1 MIRLI
6 NRRLI
11 IPRGDTGSFTIPVLT
26 SSSAADI
33 SVFTIFDCL
42 TRRKIFQ
49 KEIIAADN
57 TLTVEFTHEDTVNL
71 VPGKYV
77 WDIKYYKNPTYAEGE
92 LIDGEEVDS
101 YYAGFSLPICEI
113 KETGDTLLLADD
125 APTSTM
131 SPLQLNVI
139 NAAISEANTS
149 KRDAAA
155 SASAAAFSANEA
167 SASAAA
173 ALQSQTNAEDAA
185 GAAISA
191 KDAAISASETAVSAQ
206 ESAAAAESNAQDA
219 ASTATT
225 KAEEASQSAAD
236 ALSAKIDAL
245 AAVSEISNLQV
256 QTTTLNPTSTAT
268 ASYNSSTG
276 ILSLGIPRGHG
287 VASIAKTATNGLI
300 DTYTITFT
308 NGNTT
313 TFNITNGDS
322 GVYYGTTAPTNPNV
336 NVWIDPSGTNNLAAP
351 TISISNIDDG
361 KRLTITDINGSQTA
375 DILNGSPGHLAL
387 HICTQNEYNSET
399 GIPTIQTPDQDTF
412 YLVPGGSNEDLYV
425 EWMYI
430 DGNWEKFGS
439 ATIDLSN
446 YVRKTDY
453 ATDSVGGVVKVGGG
467 NSTGIKFNSN
477 NVLQVYPATS
487 DLIKSNSALGRP
499 IIPSTQHESTF
510 YGLAKAAGD
519 TTQSQS
525 SNSVGTYTDEA
536 KTAIKTMLGVTD
548 PTVTDV
554 QVNGTSVVSSGVANV
569 PIATNNTFG
578 VVRTGNA
585 FALNS
590 NTLVLSL
597 ATESDIKGGANNIK
611 ALSANRQHAAAFYGL
626 AKAAGADMSIYESA
640 TVGVYT
646 EREISA
652 IHEMLNAPVIWD
664 PQDSVPTIAA
674 MSGIQ
679 YICGECA
686 TLDIT
691 LPASGCIDVVFES
704 GATPTV
710 LTITPPTGVTVKWA
724 NGFDPDNLDADT
736 TYEINI
742 KDGLGVAV
750 GWT

>member
-11 IPRGDTGSFTIPVLT
+11 IPRGDTGSFTVPVLT
-26 SSSAADI
+26 NSSAADI

-42 TRRKIFQ
+42 TRRKVFQ
-49 KEIIAADN
+49 KEITAADN

-71 VPGKYV
+71 VPGRYV
-77 WDIKYYKNPTYAEGE
+77 WDIKYYKNPTYADGE

-139 NAAISEANTS
+139 NAAISETNAS
-149 KRDAAA
+149 KRDAAT
-155 SASAAAFSANEA
+155 SASAAAASASEA
-167 SASAAA
+167 NASAAA
-173 ALQSQTNAEDAA
+173 ALQSQTSAEDAA

-191 KDAAISASETAVSAQ
+191 KDAAISASEIAVSAQ
-206 ESAAAAESNAQDA
+206 ENAAAAESNAQDA

-236 ALSAKIDAL
+236 ALSAKTDAL

-268 ASYNSSTG
+268 ASYNSNTG

-351 TISISNIDDG
+351 TISVSNINDG
-361 KRLTITDINGSQTA
+361 KRLTITDVNGAQTA
-375 DILNGSPGHLAL
+375 DILNGSSGTDAYVWIRYSAAQP
-387 HICTQNEYNSET
+387 TQDSDMKT
-399 GIPTIQTPDQDTF
+399 TPDA
-412 YLVPGGSNEDLYV
+412 
-425 EWMYI
+425 WMGIYSG
-430 DGNWEKFGS
+430 DS
-439 ATIDLSN
+439 ATVPTAYTAYTWYNI
-446 YVRKTDY
+446 K
-453 ATDSVGGVVKVGGG
+453 GQ
-467 NSTGIKFNSN
+467 TGPVS
-477 NVLQVYPATS
+477 
-487 DLIKSNSALGRP
+487 
-499 IIPSTQHESTF
+499 
-510 YGLAKAAGD
+510 
-519 TTQSQS
+519 
-525 SNSVGTYTDEA
+525 
-536 KTAIKTMLGVTD
+536 
-548 PTVTDV
+548 DV
-554 QVNGTSVVSSGVANV
+554 QVNGTSVVTDGVANV
-569 PIATNNTFG
+569 PTAGAALG
-578 VVRTGNA
+578 VVRINSERGINVSGGLIFTNA
-585 FALNS
+585 AS
-590 NTLVLSL
+590 T
-597 ATESDIKGGANNIK
+597 DKIK
-611 ALSANRQHAAAFYGL
+611 AETDRFAPIVPYKQHESVFYGL
-626 AKAAGADMSIYESA
+626 AKAAGADMNIYESA

-664 PQDSVPTIAA
+664 PEDSVPSIYA
-674 MSGIQ
+674 MPGIQ
-679 YICGECA
+679 YVCGECA

-704 GATPTV
+704 GSTATV
-710 LTITPPTGVTVKWA
+710 LNFTLPTAEYTLVWE
-724 NGFDPDNLDADT
+724 NGFDPTSLEANA

-742 KDGLGVAV
+742 KIVGTKCLGVAAA
-750 GWT
+750 WT